1 MHEEKEVAIGNQL
14 DFQTEFPEQVT
25 RNSAQVGG
33 LQKGASALIKAPA
46 VVPGI

>member
-1 MHEEKEVAIGNQL
+1 MHEEKEVAIGKQL

-25 RNSAQVGG
+25 RNQGQPGGPQKQNSASV
-33 LQKGASALIKAPA
+33 KAPA